1 MSASAVCRCAS
12 FFLARLIFLTA
23 IASAQPNGSPAKAPA
38 APVGDVTPQA
48 VRKIYVPADSLDPEA
63 RGLLPL
69 PRAEFE
75 KRMTLF
81 SAKATPEFA
90 PPEALIT
97 SAVYH
102 ATLRNEQL
110 TPGTAE
116 LTIDRRQPTS
126 PAENAW
132 LTMFPCNLAIGIPT
146 WQGANSPA
154 VFGQNANQQLM
165 LAVPRSGVLQLPW
178 SLRGRR
184 DERGRVKFVF
194 DLPPAA
200 RQRLELRVPAAWML
214 TSDTAVV
221 RELKGAA
228 APPKTGEVAESLW
241 QVEAG
246 DTRVQLLAQPR
257 QADAQTPPLVL
268 VRETGSYVFT
278 PGQMDLDLS
287 LELDINRAP
296 LRQIRVRHDP
306 RLQWTAIRWG
316 EQTLSWSN
324 EKSANGEPVAVVA
337 LPEPLLGPSRLIQ
350 LTAVA
355 EWTPGPQKWSL
366 PRATVEDALW
376 QEGRVNIAAPRWL
389 QLDAVA
395 GPGGRLSA
403 TTLASDSQGMDLLQF
418 QLERNT
424 AAIEVQP
431 ANVSFPL
438 DAASLLTLQVEPKQI
453 VANYAAELTV
463 GSGQYFSLEC
473 EVPRSWVIDS
483 LETSP
488 PELLEDRVLRPR
500 GNQQVV
506 TLQLRQ
512 PLRSSKPLRINAR
525 LRHVR
530 ATGAENWGDDMLQP
544 LRFVAAD
551 NSQRYVTLQ
560 LADAS
565 FEPRLL
571 SADGLEFLAA
581 AELPPKVR
589 ALSET
594 PLGNWLVRV
603 TDAARQPRF
612 QLAPG
617 SALYA
622 AESTLQLRLSAE
634 RVDYQ
639 LQIECEPESSAVSS
653 LLVQLRSAP
662 ANDPEW
668 LLANE
673 ERPLIAQRVEAMM
686 ATGDQVLPALYRI
699 ELPRARDTKF
709 TVHAQWS
716 EPLLAPMQVPL
727 VELPEANSLAAHV
740 EVLGELDG
748 PYTWHAQR
756 LRPLPFP
763 ASMPDLRAR
772 YRYQAGQDAALTIA
786 PLAESQRPFAGWISR
801 FDLDSEFSP
810 TGAGRHE
817 ARFVVTG
824 SNVEVLELRLP
835 ENARLARAAVDGREV
850 LAFSRATDPR
860 WLSVPLRQGKR
871 AATSSNPLVRIEYTS
886 PPNRERSWLTARWTA
901 PIPTTRVPVLQSF
914 WQVRLPGNWQPW
926 PSSTAAEQLAGAE
939 RGRSLF
945 NDSLLA
951 LFWPNT
957 TATPLARDLPTGA
970 EEHIAVY
977 SPIWFGLLGITLAFL
992 AAACVLRLRSWN
1004 PFHLIAA
1011 AVVWL
1016 ALSLVLGEP
1025 WASFV
1030 QAILAGWLTGFALQ
1044 LFQRPTRIA
1053 PQSAQA
1059 ASTEFNWQPLAR
1071 LWLLLGCVWLLS
1083 NEAGPLQ
1090 FQSLASAQQPAAA
1103 EPEVPPKEA
1112 AKPWRVVI
1120 PVDADRQPT
1129 DYVYVSPPLYAALF
1143 RAETRGSENQPAWL
1157 LRSAQYDLRWQAA
1170 TAEAPAELQGYLA
1183 TFEVETFQEQG
1194 VLRLPFLREQV
1205 RLSDPG
1211 VKLEGEAASATWSI
1225 AGDALQIEF
1234 NGVGRKRLEIGLALV
1249 TPPKDGAIGAAIR
1262 IPAVAN
1268 SRVLVATLPAG
1279 DNVVVA
1285 SAQGCEQGSTAGA
1298 WQVDLG
1304 STEQLTVQ
1312 WSRAA
1317 AEAAPSVEVEQLLL
1331 WRMRPSSVVVE
1342 GKWQFRPLTGKLREV
1357 VLRADPRF
1365 RLLPTG
1371 NGANIVRQFSEEG
1384 ETNLHHF
1391 VLDRPTTG
1399 DVTLTASF
1407 LLVGSTGIGNL
1418 VPPRLEP
1425 VADRTTRDW
1434 HAAWIAPGLQWNG
1447 KTSTLPAAEFLQAWG
1462 DAALSPVHA
1471 FRSTAETPRPTLAV
1485 VAVQN
1490 RLQAQEQIEW
1500 LLTPEQTSGQ
1510 FRLSGALLLTSVNQL
1525 RFQLPPQ
1532 FTVRK
1537 VTVSQNEASVA
1548 NRWFRHPDGLLTILL
1563 DETRAEPWVVEVVA
1577 DRPHAIGKSTTLPV
1591 LQTAEIDVQH
1601 YECVIRK
1608 RAGAAVTLGKLTGWK
1623 EMAAVAA
1630 EDEAATGDRIVA
1642 RLDWSSPR
1650 PGNVPQPVPV
1660 TLGTSLPSFAGELL
1674 TRILTE
1680 DDDWQLE
1687 VIARLRSAG
1696 GTFDEIQFSIPRDW
1710 EGPFELNPPGRYQL
1724 ESLPGQSRNL
1734 LRVQLDEPVADQLQL
1749 RMTAPLEVEQELIR
1763 LPVVDLIGNH
1773 EALQRLVA
1781 LPRRGADSPL
1791 QWQTAGLQLRAELPE
1806 ELTNLAAGPELIYEA
1821 IIDRYRATARPERVR
1836 RETPRIV
1843 LAEHH
1848 VAWQADRRIVGHT
1861 EWMVL
1866 PNGARTLQIQPPAA
1880 HELVAAIVNDVPAPL
1895 RREPGIS
1902 GAATI
1907 ELHSDTWPQWVQVIY
1922 RGVLAV
1928 SDNTTGRWEFSAPHA
1943 SSIPVA
1949 QTRWQIVGPAVLQLP
1964 LEQAQASIATPD
1976 EALAPFEALVEM
1988 AQGAPEAPPGNHA
2001 ESANTWLTLWRRRW
2015 DREVEVIRKRP
2026 PSSPLAPIITARLQ
2040 ALENEM
2046 TDQLNTP
2053 LVKEPSE
2060 NPDLATPKL
2069 LDALHEEVIFRPLYE
2084 LQFSAAGDLPNLIV
2098 TRPATTPATSTSLPW
2113 LIAAGLL
2120 IGAAII
2126 TQCARNAS
2134 WRDWVSAYPQL
2145 VLALLG
2151 VAAVAIPGYLWLGVL
2166 LLAYTLLATVH
2177 SPWQRQRA

>member
-1 MSASAVCRCAS
+1 MIRSAASRCATL
-12 FFLARLIFLTA
+12 FLALPLFLFAVTA
-23 IASAQPNGSPAKAPA
+23 GAQPNGSSAKAPLA
-38 APVGDVTPQA
+38 AAGEFIPQA
-48 VRKIYVPADSLDPEA
+48 IRKIYVPADSLDPEA

-75 KRMTLF
+75 KRMALF
-81 SAKATPEFA
+81 AAKATPQFA

-97 SAVYH
+97 SAVYR

-110 TPGTAE
+110 TQGTAE
-116 LTIDRRQPTS
+116 LSIERRQSTS
-126 PAENAW
+126 PGEHAW
-132 LTMFPCNLAIGIPT
+132 LTMHPCNLAIGVPT
-146 WQGANSPA
+146 WQPTNSSA
-154 VFGQNANQQLM
+154 IFGQNAQQQLM
-165 LAVPRSGVLQLPW
+165 LAVPSGGMLQFPW
-178 SLRGRR
+178 SLRGKR
-184 DERGRVKFVF
+184 DERGRVIFVF
-194 DLPPAA
+194 DLPSAA
-200 RQRLELRVPAAWML
+200 RQRLELRVPASWML
-214 TSDTAVV
+214 ASDTAVV
-221 RELKGAA
+221 RELKNSATQ
-228 APPKTGEVAESLW
+228 KTGEIAESQW

-246 DTRVQLLAQPR
+246 DTRVQLVAQPR

-316 EQTLSWSN
+316 EQTLTWTS
-324 EKSANGEPVAVVA
+324 EKSASGEPVAVIA

-355 EWTPGPQKWSL
+355 DWTPGPQKWSL

-389 QLDAVA
+389 QLDAAA

-403 TTLASDSQGMDLLQF
+403 TTLASDSQGLDLLQF

-438 DAASLLTLQVEPKQI
+438 QATSLLSLQVEPKQI

-463 GSGQYFSLEC
+463 GSGQSFSLEC

-483 LETSP
+483 LDTSP
-488 PELLEDRVLRPR
+488 PELLEDRILRPR

-512 PLRSSKPLRINAR
+512 PLRANKPIRVNAR

-544 LRFVAAD
+544 IRFVNAA

-571 SADGLEFLAA
+571 SADGLEFLTA
-581 AELPPKVR
+581 AELPAKVR
-589 ALSET
+589 ALSDT

-622 AESTLQLRLSAE
+622 AESTLQLRMSAE
-634 RVDYQ
+634 RAEYQ

-653 LLVQLRSAP
+653 LLVQLRPAP
-662 ANDPEW
+662 ANDPQW
-668 LLANE
+668 LLAGE
-673 ERPLIAQRVEAMM
+673 ERPLSAQRVEAMM
-686 ATGDQVLPALYRI
+686 VTNDQLLPALYRI
-699 ELPRARDTKF
+699 ELPRARDAKF
-709 TVHAQWS
+709 VIQAQWS
-716 EPLLAPMQVPL
+716 EPLLAPTQVPL
-727 VELPEANSLAAHV
+727 VELPEANSLAAQV
-740 EVLGELDG
+740 EIFGELDG
-748 PYTWHAQR
+748 PFTWQAQR
-756 LRPLPFP
+756 LRPLPFS
-763 ASMPDLRAR
+763 ASTPELRAR
-772 YRYQAGQDAALTIA
+772 YRYQAGQDASLTIA

-817 ARFVVTG
+817 ARFVVAG

-835 ENARLARAAVDGREV
+835 ESARLARAVVDGREV
-850 LAFSRATDPR
+850 LAFSRTTDPR
-860 WLSVPLRQGKR
+860 WLSIPLLPAKGV
-871 AATSSNPLVRIEYTS
+871 ATSNPRVRIEYTS
-886 PPNRERSWLTARWTA
+886 PPNRERSWLTANWTA
-901 PIPTTRVPVLQSF
+901 PIPTTRVPVLQSY
-914 WQVRLPGNWQPW
+914 WQMSLPGNWQPW
-926 PSSTAAEQLAGAE
+926 PSNSAAEPMAVAE
-939 RGRSLF
+939 RGQSLF
-945 NDSLLA
+945 NRSLLA
-951 LFWPNT
+951 LLWPHT
-957 TATPLARDLPTGA
+957 TTTPLARDLPTVA

-977 SPIWFGLLGITLAFL
+977 SPIWFGLLGIILAFL

-1016 ALSLVLGEP
+1016 ALSLVLSEP

-1044 LFQRPTRIA
+1044 LFQRPTRLA
-1053 PQSAQA
+1053 PQTPQP

-1071 LWLLLGCVWLLS
+1071 LWMLLGIVWWLTNL
-1083 NEAGPLQ
+1083 AGPSE
-1090 FQSLASAQQPAAA
+1090 FQPLASAQQPAAA
-1103 EPEVPPKEA
+1103 EPPIPLKDA
-1112 AKPWRVVI
+1112 DKPWRVVI
-1120 PVDADRQPT
+1120 PVDDDRQPT

-1143 RAETRGSENQPAWL
+1143 RAETRGSENQAPWL
-1157 LRSAQYDLRWQAA
+1157 LRSAQYELRWQAA
-1170 TAEAPAELQGYLA
+1170 AGETPAELQGYLA

-1194 VLRLPFLREQV
+1194 VVRLPFLREQV

-1211 VKLEGEAASATWSI
+1211 VKIEGEAASATWST
-1225 AGDALQIEF
+1225 AGDALQVEF
-1234 NGVGRKRLEIGLALV
+1234 TGVGRKRLELGLALV
-1249 TPPKDGAIGAAIR
+1249 TPPKDGALGAAIR

-1279 DNVVVA
+1279 DNVSIA
-1285 SAQGCEQGSTAGA
+1285 SAQGCEQGSRVGA

-1304 STEQLTVQ
+1304 STEQLSVQ

-1391 VLDRPTTG
+1391 VLDRPASG

-1425 VADRTTRDW
+1425 VADRTSRDW

-1462 DAALSPVHA
+1462 DAALAPVHA
-1471 FRSTAETPRPTLAV
+1471 FRSTADAPRPTLAV

-1500 LLTPEQTSGQ
+1500 LLTPEQTSVQ
-1510 FRLSGALLLTSVNQL
+1510 FRLTGAVLLTSVNQL

-1532 FTVRK
+1532 FAVRQ

-1548 NRWFRHPDGLLTILL
+1548 NRWFRHPDGLLTIVL
-1563 DETRAEPWVVEVVA
+1563 DETRAEPWVVEVLA
-1577 DRPHAIGKSTTLPV
+1577 DRPHVSGKATTLPV

-1601 YECVIRK
+1601 YECLIRK

-1623 EMAAVAA
+1623 ELAAAA
-1630 EDEAATGDRIVA
+1630 EDESSTGDRIVA

-1650 PGNVPQPVPV
+1650 PGNVPQPVPI
-1660 TLGTSLPSFAGELL
+1660 TLGASLPAFAGELL

-1734 LRVQLDEPVADQLQL
+1734 LRVQLDQPVADQLQL
-1749 RMTAPLEVEQELIR
+1749 RMTAPLVVEQELIR

-1773 EALQRLVA
+1773 EGLQRLVA

-1806 ELTNLAAGPELIYEA
+1806 DLTNLAAGPELIYEA

-1907 ELHSDTWPQWVQVIY
+1907 EVHSDTWPQWVQVIY

-1928 SDNTTGRWEFSAPHA
+1928 SDNTTGRWEFSAPQA
-1943 SSIPVA
+1943 NSIPVA
-1949 QTRWQIVGPAVLQLP
+1949 QTRWQIVGPAQLQLP
-1964 LEQAQASIATPD
+1964 PEQAQASIATPD
-1976 EALAPFEALVEM
+1976 EALAPLEALVEM
-1988 AQGAPEAPPGNHA
+1988 AQGASEAPPGNHA
-2001 ESANTWLTLWRRRW
+2001 ESANTWLKLWRRRW
-2015 DREVEVIRKRP
+2015 DREVEVIGKRP

-2040 ALENEM
+2040 ALGNEM
-2046 TDQLNTP
+2046 ADQLNTP

-2060 NPDLATPKL
+2060 VADLASPKL
-2069 LDALHEEVIFRPLYE
+2069 LDALHEEVIYRPLYE
-2084 LQFSAAGDLPNLIV
+2084 LQFSAAGDLPSLIV
-2098 TRPATTPATSTSLPW
+2098 TRPTTTPATNSSLPW
-2113 LIAAGLL
+2113 LLAAGLL
-2120 IGAAII
+2120 IAAAVI
-2126 TQCARNAS
+2126 TQVARNDS

-2145 VLALLG
+2145 VLALLA
-2151 VAAVAIPGYLWLGVL
+2151 VAALAIPGYLWLGML
-2166 LLAYTLLATVH
+2166 LLVFTLLATVH

>member
-1 MSASAVCRCAS
+1 MITSAAWRCALMIVALS
-12 FFLARLIFLTA
+12 VLMLATKA
-23 IASAQPNGSPAKAPA
+23 IAQPTNGTAAKPAVV
-38 APVGDVTPQA
+38 PVGELAPPA
-48 VRKIYVPADSLDPEA
+48 IRKIYVPADSLDPEA

-69 PRAEFE
+69 PRAEFD
-75 KRMTLF
+75 KRMSRF
-81 SAKATPEFA
+81 AAKTKPEFT
-90 PPEALIT
+90 PPEACIT
-97 SAVYH
+97 QAVYR
-102 ATLRNEQL
+102 ASLRNEQL
-110 TPGTAE
+110 TQGTAE
-116 LTIDRRQPTS
+116 LTLERRQAATT
-126 PAENAW
+126 EHAW
-132 LTMFPCNLAIGIPT
+132 LTLSPCNLAIGVPT
-146 WQGANSPA
+146 WQEPDISAI
-154 VFGQNANQQLM
+154 FGQNANQQLQ
-165 LAVPRSGVLQLPW
+165 LAVPALGSGSQAGVLKFPW

-194 DLPPAA
+194 DLPPAL
-200 RQRLELRVPAAWML
+200 RQRLELRVPATWML
-214 TSDTAVV
+214 TSDTAVPQ
-221 RELKGAA
+221 ELKSSTAA
-228 APPKTGEVAESLW
+228 IKAGEVADSLW
-241 QVEAG
+241 QVEVTG
-246 DTRVQLLAQPR
+246 DRRVQLFAQPR

-278 PGQMDLDLS
+278 PGQMDLELS

-306 RLQWTAIRWG
+306 RLQWTAVRWG
-316 EQTLSWSN
+316 EQSLTWTT
-324 EKSANGEPVAVVA
+324 EKSSNNEPVVVIT

-355 EWTPGPQKWSL
+355 DWTPGAQKWTL
-366 PRATVEDALW
+366 PRASVEDALW

-431 ANVSFPL
+431 ASIAFPL
-438 DAASLLTLQVEPKQI
+438 DATSLLTLQVEPKQI
-453 VANYAAELTV
+453 VANFAAELSV
-463 GSGQYFSLEC
+463 SSGQHFSLEC
-473 EVPRSWVIDS
+473 EVPRTWVIDA

-500 GNQQVV
+500 GNQQIV

-512 PLRSSKPLRINAR
+512 PIRAGRPIRINAR

-530 ATGAENWGDDMLQP
+530 ATGAESWGDDMLQP
-544 LRFVAAD
+544 IRFLAAA

-571 SADGLEFLAA
+571 NADGLEFLTAA
-581 AELPPKVR
+581 ALPAKVR
-589 ALSET
+589 ALSES
-594 PLGNWLVRV
+594 PLGSWLVRV
-603 TDAARQPRF
+603 TDAVRQPRF

-617 SALYA
+617 SAHYA
-622 AESTLQLRLSAE
+622 AASTLQLQLSGE

-639 LQIECEPESSAVSS
+639 LQIQCEPESSAVSS
-653 LLVQLRSAP
+653 LLVQLRPAP
-662 ANDPEW
+662 ASDPQW
-668 LLANE
+668 LLAGE
-673 ERPLIAQRVEAMM
+673 ERPLVAQRVEAMM
-686 ATGDQVLPALYRI
+686 ATADQVLPALYRI

-709 TVHAQWS
+709 VVRSQWS
-716 EPLLAPMQVPL
+716 EPLIAPTLVPL
-727 VELPEANSLAAHV
+727 AELPEANSLAAHV
-740 EVLGELDG
+740 EIFGTLDG
-748 PYTWHAQR
+748 PFTWQAQR
-756 LRPLPFP
+756 LRPLPF
-763 ASMPDLRAR
+763 AAATRELRAR
-772 YRYQAGQDAALTIA
+772 YRYQAGQEATLTIA
-786 PLAESQRPFAGWISR
+786 PLPDSQRPFAGWISR
-801 FDLDSEFSP
+801 CDLDSEFSP

-817 ARFVVTG
+817 ARFAVTG
-824 SNVEVLELRLP
+824 SDIEVLELRLP
-835 ENARLARAAVDGREV
+835 ENARLARATVDGREV
-850 LAFSRATDPR
+850 LAFSAAADTR
-860 WLSVPLRQGKR
+860 WLSIPLRQAKGT
-871 AATSSNPLVRIEYTS
+871 AASSSPLVRIEYTS
-886 PPNRERSWLTARWTA
+886 PPNRERAWLTASWTA
-901 PIPTTRVPVLQSF
+901 PIPTTRVPVLQSY

-926 PSSTAAEQLAGAE
+926 PSNAAESFASTN

-951 LFWPNT
+951 LLWPNT

-970 EEHIAVY
+970 EEQIVVY
-977 SPIWFGLLGITLAFL
+977 SPTWFGLLGLVLAIL
-992 AAACVLRLRSWN
+992 SAGCVLRLRSWN
-1004 PFHLIAA
+1004 PFHLLAA

-1016 ALSLVLGEP
+1016 ALSLLLGEP

-1044 LFQRPTRIA
+1044 LFQQPIKLA
-1053 PQSAQA
+1053 PQLTPPL
-1059 ASTEFNWQPLAR
+1059 STEFAWQPSAR
-1071 LWLLLGCVWLLS
+1071 LWLLLVCVWLLS
-1083 NEAGPLQ
+1083 NMAY
-1090 FQSLASAQQPAAA
+1090 SQQPGGVTS
-1103 EPEVPPKEA
+1103 EVPAKDA

-1120 PVDADRQPT
+1120 PIGDDEKPT
-1129 DYVYVSPPLYAALF
+1129 EYVYVSPALYEALF

-1157 LRSAQYDLRWQAA
+1157 VRSAQYDLRWHAA
-1170 TAEAPAELQGYLA
+1170 TADAPAELQGYLA
-1183 TFEVETFQEQG
+1183 SFEIETFQEQG
-1194 VLRLPFLREQV
+1194 VLRLPFLNEQV

-1211 VKLEGEAASATWSI
+1211 VKIEGEAASTTWSA

-1234 NGVGRKRLEIGLALV
+1234 TGIGRKRLEIGLALV
-1249 TPPKDGAIGAAIR
+1249 TPPKDGAVGATIR
-1262 IPAVAN
+1262 IPPVAN
-1268 SRVLVATLPAG
+1268 SRVLINSLPTG
-1279 DNVVVA
+1279 ENVVIA
-1285 SAQGCEQGSTAGA
+1285 SAQGSEQALIGGV

-1342 GKWQFRPLTGKLREV
+1342 GKWEFRALTGKLREV

-1365 RLLPTG
+1365 RLLPIG
-1371 NGANIVRQFSEEG
+1371 NGTNIVRQFSEEG
-1384 ETNLHHF
+1384 ETHLHHF

-1434 HAAWIAPGLQWNG
+1434 QAVWTAPGLQWSG

-1462 DAALSPVHA
+1462 DAALTPVQA
-1471 FRSTAETPRPTLAV
+1471 FRSTADAPRPTLAV

-1490 RLQAQEQIEW
+1490 RLQAQEQMEW
-1500 LLTPEQTSGQ
+1500 LLTPENTTVHY
-1510 FRLSGALLLTSVNQL
+1510 RLSGTLLLPNVNQL

-1532 FTVRK
+1532 LAVRR
-1537 VTVSQNEASVA
+1537 VVVSQNEASVA
-1548 NRWFRHPDGLLTILL
+1548 TRWFRHSDGLLTILL

-1577 DRPHAIGKSTTLPV
+1577 DRAHVPGKSTTLPV
-1591 LQTAEIDVQH
+1591 LQTSEIDVQH
-1601 YECVIRK
+1601 YECIIRK
-1608 RAGAAVTLGKLTGWK
+1608 RAGAAVTLGKLAGWK
-1623 EMAAVAA
+1623 EATPDAAA
-1630 EDEAATGDRIVA
+1630 EEPATSDRLVA
-1642 RLDWSSPR
+1642 HLDWSSPR

-1660 TLGTSLPSFAGELL
+1660 TLGASLPSFSGELL

-1696 GTFDEIQFSIPRDW
+1696 GTFDEVQFSIPRDW
-1710 EGPFELNPPGRYQL
+1710 EGPFELDPPGRYQL

-1734 LRVQLDEPVADQLQL
+1734 LRVQLEQPVADQLQL
-1749 RMTAPLEVEQELIR
+1749 RIKAPLAVEQELIR

-1773 EALQRLVA
+1773 EALQRLIA

-1791 QWQTAGLQLRAELPE
+1791 QWQVAGLQLRADLPE
-1806 ELTNLAAGPELIYEA
+1806 ELTNLAAGSELIYEA

-1836 RETPRIV
+1836 RESPRIV

-1848 VAWQADRRIVGHT
+1848 VAWQADRRIVGHS

-1902 GAATI
+1902 GAATV

-1928 SDNTTGRWEFSAPHA
+1928 NDNSSGRWEFSAPRA
-1943 SSIPVA
+1943 SGVPVD
-1949 QTRWQIVGPAVLQLP
+1949 QTRWQIVGPALLQLP
-1964 LEQAQASIATPD
+1964 PEQAQASSAAPD
-1976 EALAPFEALVEM
+1976 AALAPFEALVAM
-1988 AQGAPEAPPGNHA
+1988 AQGAAEAPPGNHA
-2001 ESANTWLTLWRRRW
+2001 ESASTWLALWRRRW
-2015 DREVEVIRKRP
+2015 DREVEVISKRP
-2026 PSSPLAPIITARLQ
+2026 PSSPLAPLIAARLQ
-2040 ALENEM
+2040 TLANEM
-2046 TDQLNTP
+2046 ADQLNTP
-2053 LVKEPSE
+2053 LIKDPHEASL
-2060 NPDLATPKL
+2060 LATPQIV
-2069 LDALHEEVIFRPLYE
+2069 DALHESIIFRPLHE
-2084 LQFSAAGDLPNLIV
+2084 LHFNAAGDLPNLIV
-2098 TRPATTPATSTSLPW
+2098 TRQSFSPATNPLVHW

-2120 IGAAII
+2120 MGAAVIA
-2126 TQCARNAS
+2126 QCARHAS

-2145 VLALLG
+2145 VLALFG
-2151 VAAVAIPGYLWLGVL
+2151 VAALAIPGYLWLGGL
-2166 LLAYTLLATVH
+2166 LLTYALLATIH
-2177 SPWQRQRA
+2177 SPWQQQRV